1 VENNY
6 TVSQD
11 GLYNCFKKESPSLP
25 VSKKKNLTTSVNGS
39 VEPQLVVNN
48 LIQSEKVNLLPVFK
62 MNVDLEEEEEVI
74 VRTFRFEMEK
84 QSPSMDGSWANII

>member
-1 VENNY
+1 MACIIALRKN
-6 TVSQD
+6 
-11 GLYNCFKKESPSLP
+11 LLP
-25 VSKKKNLTTSVNGS
+25 YLCQKKNLTTSVNGS
-39 VEPQLVVNN
+39 EEPQLVVNN